1 MSLAPTPIRAFA
13 DIDTPGPICS
23 ITVTKVNLHNMSINL
38 DFLGPLTQKDE
49 NPEEGSGEPT

>member
-1 MSLAPTPIRAFA
+1 MSLAPAPIRAFA

-38 DFLGPLTQKDE
+38 DFLGPLTQKDK
-49 NPEEGSGEPT
+49 NYYMYYVP